1 MYKTETDGYKM
12 EDMQFNLL
20 CSKVKRTIETCN
32 YNRHIS
38 DTHPDRVMN
47 HHDLIYIR
55 SGSWSISQDGHDY
68 EVTAGDIILLQRGH
82 HHYGLAPSPGT
93 VETCFVHFSGT
104 PDDLLT
110 DGEPS
115 ETPDHYCFPMIV
127 HCADA
132 PKVEQYFRS
141 LIQAYWAEE
150 PYLRCKAP
158 AYLDLCLCEISNR
171 WQRGAESSPLVEAIQ
186 AEIRKTPGRFITN
199 RELAEK
205 YRYSERT
212 LSAQFRR
219 STGCSLH
226 AWQLRLKC
234 QMADEL
240 LRSDPTLTLKEVAAV
255 YGFYDEY
262 HFGKCYKKQFGRSP
276 KRGK

>member
-1 MYKTETDGYKM
+1 MP
-12 EDMQFNLL
+12 Q
-20 CSKVKRTIETCN
+20 N
-32 YNRHIS
+32 Y
-38 DTHPDRVMN
+38 
-47 HHDLIYIR
+47 
-55 SGSWSISQDGHDY
+55 G
-68 EVTAGDIILLQRGH
+68 
-82 HHYGLAPSPGT
+82 
-93 VETCFVHFSGT
+93 
-104 PDDLLT
+104 
-110 DGEPS
+110 
-115 ETPDHYCFPMIV
+115 FPMVV
-127 HCADA
+127 HCADT
-132 PKVEQYFRS
+132 PKIEQYFRS

-150 PYLRCKAP
+150 PYLQRKAS
-158 AYLDLCLCEISNR
+158 AYLDLLLCEISNR
-171 WQRGAESSPLVEAIQ
+171 WQRGAEGSPLVEAIQ

-240 LRSDPTLTLKEVAAV
+240 LRSNPTLTLKEVAAV

-262 HFGKCYKKQFGRSP
+262 HFGKCYKKIFGRSP